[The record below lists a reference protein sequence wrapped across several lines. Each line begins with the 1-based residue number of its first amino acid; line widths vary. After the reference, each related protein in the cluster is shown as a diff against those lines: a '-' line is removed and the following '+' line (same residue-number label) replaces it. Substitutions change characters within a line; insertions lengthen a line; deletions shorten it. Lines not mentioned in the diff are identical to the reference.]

1 MVSEII
7 MYVEGRICNLKDVNL
22 QQILG
27 HLKRVSQSDH
37 CGPAIVSLHA
47 FYVLEIMFCSS

>member
-7 MYVEGRICNLKDVNL
+7 MYVEGRICNLKDLNL

-27 HLKRVSQSDH
+27 HLKSQSK
-37 CGPAIVSLHA
+37 
-47 FYVLEIMFCSS
+47 